1 MEGVKGTGSAL
12 RSDSSDRK
20 GSTTNR
26 SPYFAS
32 HLTEMC
38 VGGGVF
44 LVVFLSDFSAI
55 LLKTRNNLDEDLA
68 SDFCSD
74 CSALRKRA
82 AVRTRRRRVRVLG
95 C

>member
-1 MEGVKGTGSAL
+1 M
-12 RSDSSDRK
+12 
-20 GSTTNR
+20 
-26 SPYFAS
+26 
-32 HLTEMC
+32 
-38 VGGGVF
+38 
-44 LVVFLSDFSAI
+44 VVFLSDFSAI